1 MKNVKVVGVVLIA
14 IAVATAACARASTSL
29 PPTPT
34 AEPPGAPTSTPT
46 EQAPAPTAEPTK
58 EPAGGSET
66 GATQEPTEQ
75 PTEQPTEA
83 PGSND
88 LAGTSWTLTEI
99 NGSAPVAGTHFS
111 LTFADTDLSGTACNG
126 FGAPYTASGGNLTVG
141 EIIHTMMACTGPE
154 GIMGQET
161 AYLGALSAAIHYTL
175 AGNQLTLGSEAD
187 PSTLVF
193 TAGMPE
199 TGSEPEGWPV
209 YRNETFGFEIGYPE
223 GGANPPTGN
232 DTSMRIDLPF
242 TAGTNL
248 QEKYLQIDA
257 SSGATECASPLTAG
271 YAPGALTPE
280 SVTIGGLDWTK
291 VSGSDAG
298 AGNYYDFTAYTTT
311 QGDTCVSLSFMLH
324 STAAQNYTPPLQE
337 FDRDAESAIFEQI
350 VATFHWLP

>member
-1 MKNVKVVGVVLIA
+1 MKSRKVLVIVLIA
-14 IAVATAACARASTSL
+14 IAVATVACAGASNSVA
-29 PPTPT
+29 PTAT

-46 EQAPAPTAEPTK
+46 EQASAPTAEPTK
-58 EPAGGSET
+58 ESAGGSAE
-66 GATQEPTEQ
+66 GSTQEPTAE
-75 PTEQPTEA
+75 
-83 PGSND
+83 PGPND

-99 NGSAPVAGTHFS
+99 NGNAPIAGTQFS

-141 EIIHTMMACTGPE
+141 EVVSTMMACTGPE
-154 GIMGQET
+154 GIMDQES
-161 AYLGALSAAIHYTL
+161 AYFDALGAAIHYTL
-175 AGNQLTLGSEAD
+175 AGDQLTLGSESD

-199 TGSEPEGWPV
+199 TGSGSESWPV
-209 YRNETFGFEIGYPE
+209 YQNATFGFEIGYPE

-232 DTSMRIDLPF
+232 DNSMRIDLPF
-242 TAGTNL
+242 VAGTNL

-271 YAPGALTPE
+271 YAPGQLSPE
-280 SVTIGGLDWTK
+280 TVTIGGLDWTK

-324 STAAQNYTPPLQE
+324 STAAQNYTPPLPE
-337 FDRDAESAIFEQI
+337 FDRNAESAVFEQI
-350 VATFHWLP
+350 VATFKWMP